1 MDTTSSAYHLLELI
15 ALSGECSP
23 DVLQHLNISPSY
35 GEKLI
40 TRLKSENYIKTH
52 YKDQLRGYRLTSA
65 GKKLLLSLHP
75 KRFSF
80 YLSGNCD
87 TNRPRSDYP
96 RRLRLQQASMVYAML
111 LAADIMTFRDKKP
124 HLFQPDARRPC
135 SISCPVFYHS
145 REIKELGAE
154 TVKINNSRCIGILL
168 AAKCIYTIFYTGDS
182 LMKWEYRTELK
193 VKALLSYHASQG
205 ILSSGHLKP
214 PYHQDTP
221 IRALLIGKGMDT
233 SLKLLTSTGGF
244 QKSYFY
250 LDTSFEHFHYIPDS
264 REGVVM
270 LQLLC
275 AADLM
280 NALRDLLL
288 SDLQPPCHDYGL
300 EHDAVSDDLPV
311 LLAFDFD
318 MLRLSRFHTA
328 LSLHGIHGNLIC
340 FDFQKEV
347 LRLFFKETVTI
358 TTIDLNKFERRF
370 LS

>member
-1 MDTTSSAYHLLELI
+1 
-15 ALSGECSP
+15 
-23 DVLQHLNISPSY
+23 
-35 GEKLI
+35 
-40 TRLKSENYIKTH
+40 
-52 YKDQLRGYRLTSA
+52 
-65 GKKLLLSLHP
+65 
-75 KRFSF
+75 
-80 YLSGNCD
+80 
-87 TNRPRSDYP
+87 
-96 RRLRLQQASMVYAML
+96 
-111 LAADIMTFRDKKP
+111 
-124 HLFQPDARRPC
+124 
-135 SISCPVFYHS
+135 
-145 REIKELGAE
+145 
-154 TVKINNSRCIGILL
+154 
-168 AAKCIYTIFYTGDS
+168 
-182 LMKWEYRTELK
+182 
-193 VKALLSYHASQG
+193 
-205 ILSSGHLKP
+205 
-214 PYHQDTP
+214 
-221 IRALLIGKGMDT
+221 MDT